1 MKIKNL
7 LLLGFLLTGA
17 VMFGAELKDTDG
29 IPSNCYYP
37 ADLELFPSEIYG
49 NRQLNS
55 IVTINQT
62 NKLELTF
69 DKKGNVKKGLMYVLD
84 ELSKTWSEYAQFGYT
99 FDANGNLSNT
109 ICKIKVLDNDWMNYR
124 KVEFTYNAQGQKTQ
138 EITYDWNE
146 KWEYLNKKTYE
157 YDNTYN
163 YLTLI
168 TFYEYQSAMEVWQ
181 KLWSDKY
188 ERTYNAA
195 GLAISYVSSKWS
207 STSSEWHNDFKEEVE
222 YDEKG
227 RETCYIELYWES
239 NKWENRYRTTTAYVD
254 TDEGTTTLAKVEE
267 WDNKQEKWVEY
278 KYYAYNLDK
287 NGNEIYYSEGGFR
300 NGQYENGLYTRTST
314 YDSNGHLLKVERV
327 YKYDTG
333 DSLTEYAY
341 DEYGNRIS
349 KIYSVDDIIQ
359 ENTRWNFSSPSG
371 LINMFS
377 DKENT
382 VTRKVLNNGQIL
394 ILRGDKIY
402 NINGAVLH

>member
-84 ELSKTWSEYAQFGYT
+84 EVSKTWSEYAQFGYT

-124 KVEFTYNAQGQKTQ
+124 KVEFTYNPQGQKIQ
-138 EITYDWNE
+138 EITYDWNK
-146 KWEYLNKKTYE
+146 KWEYLSKKTYE

-168 TFYEYQSAMEVWQ
+168 TFYEYQSAMEAWQ

-195 GLAISYVSSKWS
+195 GLVISYVYSTS
-207 STSSEWHNDFKEEVE
+207 STSSEWHNDFMEQVE

-254 TDEGTTTLAKVEE
+254 TDEGTTAIAKVEE
-267 WDNKQEKWVEY
+267 WDKTQEKWVEY
-278 KYYAYNLDK
+278 LYYAYNLDK
-287 NGNEIYYSEGGFR
+287 NGNEIYYSRGGFR

-314 YDSNGHLLKVERV
+314 YDSNGHLLKVQGV

>member
-17 VMFGAELKDTDG
+17 VMFGAEFKSTDD

-37 ADLELFPSEIYG
+37 ADLGLFPSEIYG

-62 NKLELTF
+62 YKLELTF

-84 ELSKTWSEYAQFGYT
+84 EVSQTWTEYAQFGYT

-138 EITYDWNE
+138 EITYDWNK
-146 KWEYLNKKTYE
+146 KWEYLSKKTYE

-168 TFYEYQSAMEVWQ
+168 TFYEYQSAMEAWQ

-195 GLAISYVSSKWS
+195 GLVISYVYSKWS
-207 STSSEWHNDFKEEVE
+207 SSYEWHNDFKEQVE

-254 TDEGTTTLAKVEE
+254 TDEGTTAIAKVEE
-267 WDNKQEKWVEY
+267 WDKTQEKWVEY
-278 KYYAYNLDK
+278 LYYAYNLDK
-287 NGNEIYYSEGGFR
+287 NGNEIYYSRGGFR

-314 YDSNGHLLKVERV
+314 YDSNGHLLKVQGV

>member
-1 MKIKNL
+1 
-7 LLLGFLLTGA
+7 
-17 VMFGAELKDTDG
+17 MFGAELKDTDG

-55 IVTINQT
+55 IVAINQT

-84 ELSKTWSEYAQFGYT
+84 EVSQTWSEYAQFGYT

-138 EITYDWNE
+138 EITYDWNK
-146 KWEYLNKKTYE
+146 KWEYLSKKTYE
-157 YDNTYN
+157 YDNTHN

-168 TFYEYQSAMEVWQ
+168 TFYEYQSAMEAWQ
-181 KLWSDKY
+181 KLWSEKY

-195 GLAISYVSSKWS
+195 GLVISYVSSKWS
-207 STSSEWHNDFKEEVE
+207 TSYEWHYDFKEEVE

-227 RETCYIELYWES
+227 RETCYTELYWES

-254 TDEGTTTLAKVEE
+254 TDEGTTTLSKVEE
-267 WDNKQEKWVEY
+267 WDENQEKWVEY

-333 DSLTEYAY
+333 DSLTEYTY

-349 KIYSVDDIIQ
+349 KIHSVDDIIQ

-382 VTRKVLNNGQIL
+382 ATRKVLNNGQIL